1 MDQAVLR
8 RANIERLNLNMPEF
22 NVDEKVRTHDRQMW
36 RHAVILN
43 PLETAAI
50 LLPALMILPA
60 WVGTVAVVWNWI
72 AIVVTL
78 FLSIAVYGI
87 VSALGRTKQ
96 LRPGVVNDVML
107 NSYCFLAD
115 MSLAGWVTR
124 MTNICVLAAMWFSGR
139 ENQSIVIAFMW
150 VLSMLIQ
157 ASAKDKIEE
166 MILDK

>member
-43 PLETAAI
+43 PLEAAAI

-60 WVGTVAVVWNWI
+60 WVGIVAVVWNWV
-72 AIVVTL
+72 AIIVTF
-78 FLSIAVYGI
+78 FLSLSVYGI
-87 VSALGRTKQ
+87 VSALNKKTQ
-96 LRPGVVNDVML
+96 LRPGAINDVML

-115 MSLAGWVTR
+115 MSVAGWVTR
-124 MTNICVLAAMWFSGR
+124 ITNICVLAAMWFSGR

-166 MILDK
+166 IILSK